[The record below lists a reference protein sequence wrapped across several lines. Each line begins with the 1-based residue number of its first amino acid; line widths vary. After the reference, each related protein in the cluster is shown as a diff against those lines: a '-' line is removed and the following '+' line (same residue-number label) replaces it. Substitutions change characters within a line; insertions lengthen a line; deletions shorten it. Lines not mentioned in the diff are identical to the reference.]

1 MILDSTLS
9 ELGEYRYLPAR
20 LAERLR
26 CVEIGVRRPMDGT
39 KQGLHRSPAFGSSV
53 EFAEYREYMPGD
65 PIARIDWPVYARSDR
80 YMIRRFHEDVS
91 IRCYVLLDIS
101 GSMGYKGTGTMSK
114 IEYGSYLAAAMLYVM
129 LQQSDTSS
137 LITFDTQIR
146 CYHEPTG
153 SFVNLKPMLLELEN
167 LSPGKEGDIESALHS
182 VAELIKGRALVV
194 IISDLLEEP
203 EKIIRGVNHLFHD
216 GKEVTLFHVM
226 DPAELNMPLSGLVEV
241 VSMEQ
246 DARLT
251 VDFDQVKEAYL
262 RQLRRY
268 LEQLR
273 TGCQKIH
280 ADYIFVDTGMD
291 VYDAILQRRK
301 IG

>member
-1 MILDSTLS
+1 MS
-9 ELGEYRYLPAR
+9 ESGEYRYLPAR
-20 LAERLR
+20 MAERLR
-26 CVEIGVRRPMDGT
+26 GIEIGVRRPMDGSN
-39 KQGLHRSPAFGSSV
+39 QGLHRSPAFGSSV

-65 PIARIDWPVYARSDR
+65 PIAQIDWPVYARSDR
-80 YMIRRFHEDVS
+80 YVIRRFHEDVS
-91 IRCYVLLDIS
+91 IRCYVLLDVS

-146 CYHEPTG
+146 SYHEPTG
-153 SFVNLKPMLLELEN
+153 SFVNLRPMLLELEN
-167 LSPGKEGDIESALHS
+167 LTVGKEGDIESTLHTA
-182 VAELIKGRALVV
+182 AELIKGRALVMV
-194 IISDLLEEP
+194 ISDLLEEP
-203 EKIIRGVNHLFHD
+203 DKIIRGINHLHHD

-226 DPAELNMPLSGLVEV
+226 DPTELNMPLSGLVEV

-246 DARLT
+246 QSRLT
-251 VDFDQVKEAYL
+251 VDFDRIRESYL
-262 RQLRRY
+262 RQLRLY
-268 LEQLR
+268 LDQLR
-273 TGCQKIH
+273 AGCQKIR

>member
-1 MILDSTLS
+1 MS
-9 ELGEYRYLPAR
+9 ESGEYHYLPAR

-26 CVEIGVRRPMDGT
+26 GIEIGVRRPMDGSN
-39 KQGLHRSPAFGSSV
+39 QGLHRSPAFGSSV

-80 YMIRRFHEDVS
+80 YVIRRFHEDVS

-101 GSMGYKGTGTMSK
+101 GSMGYKGTGAMSK
-114 IEYGSYLAAAMLYVM
+114 LEYGSYLAAAMLYVM

-146 CYHEPTG
+146 SYHEPTG
-153 SFVNLKPMLLELEN
+153 SFTRLRPMLLELEN
-167 LSPGKEGDIESALHS
+167 VKPGKEGDIESTLHNA
-182 VAELIKGRALVV
+182 AELIKGRALVI
-194 IISDLLEEP
+194 IISDFLEEP
-203 EKIIRGVNHLFHD
+203 AKIIRGINHLYHD
-216 GKEVTLFHVM
+216 GKDVTLFHVM
-226 DPAELNMPLSGLVEV
+226 DPAELNMPLSGLIEV
-241 VSMEQ
+241 VSME
-246 DARLT
+246 AEGKLT
-251 VDFDQVKEAYL
+251 VDFGQIKETYL
-262 RQLRRY
+262 RQLRLY
-268 LEQLR
+268 LDQLR

-280 ADYIFVDTGMD
+280 ADYIFTDTGMD